1 MRNSFCVLTLRIW
14 YTIVLDDSLFGMINS
29 APLAVMLQMLP
40 FAELIVI
47 LVLQFYY
54 FYISNTLVTEN
65 AGLV

>member
-14 YTIVLDDSLFGMINS
+14 HTIVLEHSLFGMINS
-29 APLAVMLQMLP
+29 APLAVMLQMRP

-65 AGLV
+65 ADLV